1 MDKTDTV
8 RISGHARDGNLVLA
22 LAVTSVERVSMILP
36 VASTY
41 FAQAT
46 CTKRGQKKRHW
57 ISSLGTVVSKMER
70 NYGSETFAVFLSQ
83 ANQKAAKAT
92 REHFIAAEF
101 NAPPLENGWWF
112 PFGQH
117 FFFLAKERQAKPFL
131 QRQVW
136 HRPNVAL
143 QEEIGNWG
151 AGWWNLKLCA
161 VRHQPTT
168 FFHTGRSAS
177 LPPFFF
183 PPIFAV
189 WKV

>member
-22 LAVTSVERVSMILP
+22 LAVTSVERVSKMLP

-46 CTKRGQKKRHW
+46 CTKRVEKRHW

-70 NYGSETFAVFLSQ
+70 NYGSENFAAFLSQ

-101 NAPPLENGWWF
+101 NAPPLENG
-112 PFGQH
+112 
-117 FFFLAKERQAKPFL
+117 
-131 QRQVW
+131 
-136 HRPNVAL
+136 
-143 QEEIGNWG
+143 
-151 AGWWNLKLCA
+151 
-161 VRHQPTT
+161 
-168 FFHTGRSAS
+168 
-177 LPPFFF
+177 
-183 PPIFAV
+183 
-189 WKV
+189 